1 MKLQKHHTI
10 TRLLPRLRKRLG
22 TDAFDVVDHWDAD
35 LCAVGIARPDG
46 HARLLYICTHGL
58 PNGRYFASLEL
69 PPAQG
74 GEQWANHPY
83 TPGAEFDSLSFDEL
97 VAVIRKHFVI

>member
-22 TDAFDVVDHWDAD
+22 ADAFDVVDHWDAD
-35 LCAVGIARPDG
+35 LRAVGLARPDD
-46 HARLLYICTHGL
+46 HAVLVYVCTHGL

-69 PPAQG
+69 PPAQA
-74 GEQWANHPY
+74 GEPWANHPY
-83 TPGAEFDSLSFDEL
+83 TPAGERDRLTFEEL
-97 VAVIRKHFVI
+97 VEVIRKHFSP